1 MQKEYSHTYRILSAH
16 YPTSEAQALARWVME
31 VRFGMNRLDLCLGKD
46 RPLTEEE
53 RIELESIISRLLKD
67 EPIQYILKHA
77 DFCGNTLHVG
87 PGVLIPRPE
96 TEELV
101 HWILS
106 DIPDRPLRIA
116 DIGTGSGCIAISLA
130 TARPDC
136 RISAIDI
143 SRQALDIAEQNA
155 HLAHAEN
162 IEFIRCDILDSQT
175 WPRIPTATWDIIV
188 SNPPYVLQSE
198 TRDMTANV
206 LNYEPATA
214 LFVPDEDPLIFYR
227 TIARYAQ
234 TYLKPNGR
242 LCFEINR
249 RFGKEVTELL
259 AASGFSQIELR
270 KDFRENDRMIRC
282 LR

>member
-1 MQKEYSHTYRILSAH
+1 
-16 YPTSEAQALARWVME
+16 ME
-31 VRFGMNRLDLCLGKD
+31 VRFGMNRLELCLGKD

-53 RIELESIISRLLKD
+53 RTELDSIISRLLKD

-77 DFCGNTLHVG
+77 DFCGNKLHVG

-106 DIPDRPLRIA
+106 DMPDRPLHIA

-130 TARPDC
+130 AARPDC
-136 RISAIDI
+136 RISAMDI

-155 HLAHAEN
+155 QLAHTKN
-162 IEFIRCDILDSQT
+162 IEFIRCDILDSQI
-175 WPRIPTATWDIIV
+175 WPQIHPVTGTSPATWDIIV

-198 TRDMTANV
+198 ARDMTANV

-214 LFVPDEDPLIFYR
+214 LFVPDEDPLLFYR
-227 TIARYAQ
+227 TIACYAR

-242 LCFEINR
+242 LYFEINR

-259 AASGFSQIELR
+259 ATFGFSQIELR